1 MGEILISVI
10 FLVSN
15 MLLYLGVIRSR
26 KSYILPWMILH
37 ILAVVGL
44 LVVSLSLF
52 VVFVFLSF
60 STVGLIVSLA
70 LFISCLLL
78 LYW

>member
-1 MGEILISVI
+1 
-10 FLVSN
+10 
-15 MLLYLGVIRSR
+15 MLLYLGAIRSI
-26 KSYILPWMILH
+26 KSYVLPWLILH

-44 LVVSLSLF
+44 LVASLDLF
-52 VVFVFLSF
+52 VVFVFLTF
-60 STVGLIVSLA
+60 STVGLIVSLV